1 MYLLSEWSV
10 AKRIRDKFDYL
21 LNMRISEK
29 GPGNRSD
36 QWCIQVSNF
45 NKKMNTSA
53 LDIKATDLLYDKQL
67 EAEVGNTPCT
77 TRTGPWKYEQ

>member
-1 MYLLSEWSV
+1 MVSKDEASQIVVCKVRTDWISKNVYLLSEWSV

-21 LNMRISEK
+21 LNMRKSEK

-45 NKKMNTSA
+45 NKKMTTRA
-53 LDIKATDLLYDKQL
+53 FDIKATDH
-67 EAEVGNTPCT
+67 
-77 TRTGPWKYEQ
+77 